1 MPTFSVIAML
11 ALAVTFLSL
20 GLSLGE
26 GFESGAWVP
35 IVIMSAVTTALFSV
49 RIFSTRSL
57 SWAESIPM
65 LTLLVVT
72 SCILSACLLLA
83 KGIGKR
89 SMVSTLAL
97 WATLVIFFS
106 IWLFA

>member
-1 MPTFSVIAML
+1 V
-11 ALAVTFLSL
+11 
-20 GLSLGE
+20 
-26 GFESGAWVP
+26 
-35 IVIMSAVTTALFSV
+35 
-49 RIFSTRSL
+49 
-57 SWAESIPM
+57 

-72 SCILSACLLLA
+72 SGILSACLLLA